1 MCRLGAA
8 CVQCRQMG
16 FEGAEV
22 ADSGGLEYCCGGGQA
37 GEFGFYKL
45 EVDDLGLCV
54 FGQLVDVVGFI
65 VDRERCHG
73 LFLKMGWGRWG
84 EATAAAAMTCPY
96 QRDFAPVYAALL
108 NI

>member
-1 MCRLGAA
+1 MRRLGAA
-8 CVQCRQMG
+8 GVQRRQMG
-16 FEGAEV
+16 LEGAEV
-22 ADSGGLEYCCGGGQA
+22 ADSGGLEYGCGGGQA
-37 GEFGFYKL
+37 GQLGLHKL
-45 EVDDLGLCV
+45 EVDDLGLCFV
-54 FGQLVDVVGFI
+54 RQFVDVVGFI